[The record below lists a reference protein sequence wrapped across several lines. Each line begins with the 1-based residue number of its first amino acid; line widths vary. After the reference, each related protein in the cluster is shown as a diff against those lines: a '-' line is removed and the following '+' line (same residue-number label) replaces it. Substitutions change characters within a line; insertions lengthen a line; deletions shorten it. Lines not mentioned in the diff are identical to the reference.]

1 MPNKKGFTMEEEEFS
16 RLFLA
21 ALNDPAIAR
30 KLEETVCRRLSKEMG
45 ELREIVKQK
54 DGEIETLNRKIN
66 LLENKVDDTEQYSR
80 RNSLRVD
87 GLTGVTDPLT
97 TAVNFCNETLKMDPP
112 ISVNSFDRVHQVG
125 PRKEGKE
132 RPILMKF
139 ANYQDR
145 ARVFKARP
153 RLRNSHNRI
162 YVNEDLTSIRAK
174 RFYQLRQMKTS
185 QQIKDCWTF
194 DGRLLVKDNRNL
206 IQQINCEADIDKLR

>member
-1 MPNKKGFTMEEEEFS
+1 MPNKRGLAMEEEEFS

-21 ALNDPAIAR
+21 ALNDAAIAR
-30 KLEETVCRRLSKEMG
+30 KLEETVCGRLSKEIG
-45 ELREIVKQK
+45 ELREIVKRK
-54 DGEIETLNRKIN
+54 DSEIEILNRKIN
-66 LLENKVDDTEQYSR
+66 QLENKVDDSEQYSR

-97 TAVNFCNETLKMDPP
+97 TAVDFCNDTLKMDPP
-112 ISVNSFDRVHQVG
+112 MSVNSFDRVHHVG
-125 PRKEGKE
+125 PRKDGKE

-139 ANYQDR
+139 SNYQDR
-145 ARVFKARP
+145 ARVYKARSC
-153 RLRNSHNRI
+153 LRNSHNRI
-162 YVNEDLTSIRAK
+162 YVNEDLTTVRAK
-174 RFYQLRQMKTS
+174 RFWQLRQMKTS